1 MREYRHLRR
10 SSFAAQ
16 FFIVRFQGVSGVF
29 ALTLCQIEYL
39 LSTFALTLCQIEYLC
54 PLVPSEFSGKSVKIE
69 YLLSTRTIRILGKKC
84 KNRVSVSTRTPRI
97 LGKNALLESL
107 FSHLR
112 RSSF

>member
-69 YLLSTRTIRILGKKC
+69 YLCPLVHPEFSGKTLSL
-84 KNRVSVSTRTPRI
+84 N
-97 LGKNALLESL
+97 L
-107 FSHLR
+107 FSLTCDAAL
-112 RSSF
+112 SESILSLATQFFP